1 MLRSVLT
8 AFGIQEEM
16 LQVTPFGT
24 GLINRTWKVDLPGRT
39 FILQKLNQDV
49 IRDPNLVAQ
58 NLRIISNHLT
68 AIHPDYL
75 FVAPLPAMD
84 GGEMYFD
91 GSGYYRLFPFITG
104 SHTIDV
110 VETPEQAGEA
120 AIQFGRFT
128 RLMMGLDPM
137 QLHETIPGFHD
148 LGLRYEQYL
157 HAVRNGN
164 RRRVLDA
171 EDLVKKI
178 GKHSGIVN
186 DYIGIRKN
194 PEFKLRVTHHDT
206 KISNV
211 LFDEKDRGLCVIDMD
226 TVMPGYFFSDVG
238 DMMRTYLS
246 PVSEEETD
254 LAKIT
259 VREEFYRAIVRG
271 YLAEMGAGL
280 TAAEKNHIY
289 FSGSFMI
296 YMQAIR
302 FLTDHFNDDAYYGAR
317 YPGHNFN
324 RAANQV
330 ELLEKYLEMAFL
342 RSE

>member
-58 NLRIISNHLT
+58 NLRIVSNHLT

-280 TAAEKNHIY
+280 TATEKNHIY
-289 FSGSFMI
+289 FAGSFMI

>member
-8 AFGIQEEM
+8 AFGVQEEM

-280 TAAEKNHIY
+280 TATEKNHIY
-289 FSGSFMI
+289 FAGSFMI

>member
-1 MLRSVLT
+1 
-8 AFGIQEEM
+8 
-16 LQVTPFGT
+16 
-24 GLINRTWKVDLPGRT
+24 
-39 FILQKLNQDV
+39 
-49 IRDPNLVAQ
+49 
-58 NLRIISNHLT
+58 
-68 AIHPDYL
+68 
-75 FVAPLPAMD
+75 MD

>member
-280 TAAEKNHIY
+280 TATEKNHIY
-289 FSGSFMI
+289 FAGSFMI